1 MDYSSLCGR
10 VLLDLRVAE
19 PVVLDVLEE
28 VVLHKLRVLLPR
40 PAHQVLRPRAAP
52 PPVQLLRPRLRPAL
66 LLLGLDAVRGLEHLA
81 LRPVAAAILV
91 GRSRLATIR

>member
-1 MDYSSLCGR
+1 MDSFSLCGR

-52 PPVQLLRPRLRPAL
+52 PPVQLLRPRPAL

-81 LRPVAAAILV
+81 LRPVAAALLV
-91 GRSRLATIR
+91 GRSRLATIG

>member
-1 MDYSSLCGR
+1 MDSFSLCGR

-40 PAHQVLRPRAAP
+40 HAH
-52 PPVQLLRPRLRPAL
+52 QLLRPRPAL

-81 LRPVAAAILV
+81 LRPVAAALLV
-91 GRSRLATIR
+91 GRSRLATIG